1 VNCLKIESTEEVGDE
16 TTKATPIFLTLPG
29 RGRGRAPAWESAHIR
44 SRDEVWSASGLA
56 RTVLDGTAPLTA
68 HALPAKMLARRQ
80 RDEQADT
87 AKARLGRWRGAYA
100 PGGSTGRS
108 GTGEPSGGER
118 RAVWAARGRNEPKS
132 WRHGRVGFVRAPRRA
147 FVPDAHRE
155 SGRLG
160 PLGYGP
166 LTWVGLDYFSD
177 NINEARRKFPII
189 GDA

>member
-1 VNCLKIESTEEVGDE
+1 M
-16 TTKATPIFLTLPG
+16 
-29 RGRGRAPAWESAHIR
+29 
-44 SRDEVWSASGLA
+44 WSASGLA

-147 FVPDAHRE
+147 FVPDAQGIWP
-155 SGRLG
+155 SGATGLWSSNLG
-160 PLGYGP
+160 
-166 LTWVGLDYFSD
+166 W
-177 NINEARRKFPII
+177 IIFPTTSTRP
-189 GDA
+189 GASSLSSEMHN